1 MNSTNNNSFEIAAK
15 KVFNDLHALIKED
28 ENKIDD
34 KPFKFDLSIM
44 PADVI
49 SCIGNH
55 LEDYP
60 FEIYK
65 DTELYKL
72 FFKHDKPDDYKEYCK
87 YISDIKNYKTYEEYD
102 FTESCKTDIN
112 FLLLNIKKCFKK
124 LKIKTYEIKFRHE
137 KQTERGL
144 EPEIKISPKIY
155 FYDKD
160 NFNCLRISE
169 IHVTKRKI
177 IINGYSEASRPF
189 KDYFTNVEVEK
200 INKIFEELI
209 KDFKLY
215 TKRCVAFNC
224 NYNNEFDLRLKKY
237 LKQNKTKIIN
247 DKPKQINV
255 LDSSTDI
262 LKDDEPKPVNLLDL
276 STDILNI
283 IGGFV
288 KKDNKTRGKKE
299 LMDGEQI
306 INGRKIIFPT
316 FCGGE
321 IDRSLNTKEDI
332 KEYIFDYIIS
342 NFPYI
347 KKCATMFKIR
357 LNKDDKRKCAWVLFK
372 RCKIIIDRNEEY
384 YNKVIYNVDD
394 NEEKDIFEEYLKLKK
409 LNSPKKFEY

>member
-1 MNSTNNNSFEIAAK
+1 MNSTNNNSFEIAAL

-72 FFKHDKPDDYKEYCK
+72 FFKHDKPDDYKEYIK
-87 YISDIKNYKTYEEYD
+87 YINDIKNYKTYEEYD
-102 FTESCKTDIN
+102 FTESCKTDIS
-112 FLLLNIKKCFKK
+112 FLLLNIKKYFKE
-124 LKIKTYEIKFRHE
+124 LKIKKYEIKFRHE
-137 KQTERGL
+137 KYTERGL

-160 NFNCLRISE
+160 NFNCLCISE

-247 DKPKQINV
+247 DKPKQINEA
-255 LDSSTDI
+255 I
-262 LKDDEPKPVNLLDL
+262 
-276 STDILNI
+276 
-283 IGGFV
+283 
-288 KKDNKTRGKKE
+288 
-299 LMDGEQI
+299 
-306 INGRKIIFPT
+306 
-316 FCGGE
+316 
-321 IDRSLNTKEDI
+321 DI
-332 KEYIFDYIIS
+332 K
-342 NFPYI
+342 
-347 KKCATMFKIR
+347 
-357 LNKDDKRKCAWVLFK
+357 
-372 RCKIIIDRNEEY
+372 
-384 YNKVIYNVDD
+384 
-394 NEEKDIFEEYLKLKK
+394 
-409 LNSPKKFEY
+409 